1 MDVNFQNTSPKQSG
15 K

>member
-1 MDVNFQNTSPKQSG
+1 MDVNFQNTSPKQLG